1 MILSKEQIEN
11 ILKKMPEERGI
22 KAVECFMKK
31 VQPYLDSGDVKLLY
45 DKEYEQKLENHQ
57 SILVQGKYK
66 IHIFARPTF
75 EYLDQAL
82 KNQNRIL
89 EIGCGSGNLLMA
101 LACRNRG
108 GQFIGIDFNPA
119 VIRQACEQAERTK
132 LHNCKFEC
140 CDANEFNSEEK
151 FDYIILSDVI
161 EHLSDRELEK
171 LLYTSRKL
179 LNDHGEIIMH
189 TPNGLNQYSKTDKT
203 IWEELFFYAYFRIS
217 HQKYEKSVEQLY
229 YEQVHINV
237 KSYRKWKAFF
247 KKQGYT
253 LAVKY
258 DVNDTEFKF
267 VSWESLQQLLHL
279 GNNMLLI
286 AQKS

>member
-82 KNQNRIL
+82 KNQNRVL

-108 GQFIGIDFNPA
+108 GA
-119 VIRQACEQAERTK
+119 VYR
-132 LHNCKFEC
+132 
-140 CDANEFNSEEK
+140 
-151 FDYIILSDVI
+151 
-161 EHLSDRELEK
+161 DR
-171 LLYTSRKL
+171 
-179 LNDHGEIIMH
+179 
-189 TPNGLNQYSKTDKT
+189 
-203 IWEELFFYAYFRIS
+203 F
-217 HQKYEKSVEQLY
+217 
-229 YEQVHINV
+229 
-237 KSYRKWKAFF
+237 
-247 KKQGYT
+247 
-253 LAVKY
+253 
-258 DVNDTEFKF
+258 
-267 VSWESLQQLLHL
+267 
-279 GNNMLLI
+279 
-286 AQKS
+286 